1 MALDAVIVEDRG
13 NLFLK
18 KPVFRGKSLDREGK
32 GKKEETKKMM
42 KVRAQNRLLAIYS

>member
-1 MALDAVIVEDRG
+1 MALETLLVENRK

-18 KPVFRGKSLDREGK
+18 KPVFRGNSLDRKGK

-42 KVRAQNRLLAIYS
+42 KVRAQNRLLAKYS